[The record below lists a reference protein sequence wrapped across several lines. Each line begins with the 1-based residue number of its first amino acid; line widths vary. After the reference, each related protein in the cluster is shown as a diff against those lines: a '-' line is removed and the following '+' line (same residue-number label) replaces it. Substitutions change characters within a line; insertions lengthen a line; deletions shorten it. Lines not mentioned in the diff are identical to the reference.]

1 MQRNDGQSSII
12 LNIGGILVIGGKSL
26 CSQWL
31 TEVHGCQEMLFPL
44 PWDNTMPQHIQV
56 DDQKLS
62 FWWGSS
68 TQLSE
73 LRYKA
78 CVVGLV
84 THSKTLSHLHT
95 FQITFTVWKEP
106 KKKKRLKGR
115 MCETGRVSRRNCH
128 LLLKSN
134 LSTKKISAVLCLWS
148 LSPLLITLLS
158 FFPLL
163 RFCANSKTSIIS
175 PETDGCNKWICE

>member
-44 PWDNTMPQHIQV
+44 PWDHTMPQHIQV

-134 LSTKKISAVLCLWS
+134 LSTK
-148 LSPLLITLLS
+148 
-158 FFPLL
+158 
-163 RFCANSKTSIIS
+163 
-175 PETDGCNKWICE
+175 

>member
-1 MQRNDGQSSII
+1 MTDWSSWMSGNAVSPS
-12 LNIGGILVIGGKSL
+12 LRSHYATTHSSRWSETVLLMGEFHTAFRASLQSL
-26 CSQWL
+26 CCRFSYALQDP
-31 TEVHGCQEMLFPL
+31 F
-44 PWDNTMPQHIQV
+44 
-56 DDQKLS
+56 
-62 FWWGSS
+62 
-68 TQLSE
+68 
-73 LRYKA
+73 
-78 CVVGLV
+78 
-84 THSKTLSHLHT
+84 TLAHFSNH
-95 FQITFTVWKEP
+95 FYSVKRA